1 MILLYNPP
9 SSAQRKP
16 ILPCSLLALGAVL
29 EGQHEY
35 AIVDANLIGLPALPG
50 DTIEL
55 LDRRIRQTSATVL
68 AVTVMPGPQL
78 QDAVPACEE
87 LKRRHP
93 KLTIIWGGYFPSQHW
108 QTVLKSSF
116 VDYVLRGHS
125 ERAFVELVDAL
136 ALAATEAAKTPK
148 IGEIR
153 GVCRRDQHG
162 SPVDGG
168 MPAIPKPNELPT
180 WPHHRLNVADYL
192 RPTFLGSRTIGHHS
206 SYGCPFFCGFCAVV
220 NMVNGAW
227 LPDEADRVAATVRM
241 LVEDHG
247 ANAIEFYDN
256 NFFVSEKRV
265 RRFSEHISDLNISWW
280 GEGRIDTMWK
290 FSDETWQAMADSGL
304 RMVFLGAESGS
315 DETLARMNKGGK
327 QTVAQTLQMAEKM
340 GSYGIVPEY
349 SFVLGNPPD
358 PEADVKSTM
367 DFVRQ
372 VKEVNPE
379 TEVILYMYTPVPLD
393 GTLFED
399 AQKSGFAFPETL
411 SGWVS
416 DDWQHFAQRRSTKMP
431 WLGYS
436 IEQQLQDFER
446 VLNAYHPTS
455 TLTHLTPL
463 RRKLLRAASAWRYK
477 TGMHRWPYELRA
489 LHKVM
494 QYRRPETSGF

>member
-16 ILPCSLLALGAVL
+16 ILPCSLLALGALL
-29 EGQHEY
+29 EGRHDY
-35 AIVDANLIGLPALPG
+35 AIVDANLLGLPALPG
-50 DTIEL
+50 DTVEL
-55 LDRRIRQTSATVL
+55 LDRRIRQTDAAIL

-78 QDAVPACEE
+78 QDAVPVCTE

-93 KLTIIWGGYFPSQHW
+93 KLTIIWGGYFPSQHS
-108 QTVLKSSF
+108 QTVLKSDF

-125 ERAFVELVDAL
+125 ERAFVALLDAL
-136 ALAATEAAKTPK
+136 ADGATKQQ
-148 IGEIR
+148 IREIR
-153 GVCRRDQHG
+153 GVCDRDDAGQ
-162 SPVDGG
+162 PQDGG
-168 MPAIPKPNELPT
+168 MPALPKPAELPA
-180 WPHHRLNVADYL
+180 WPHHRVNIADYL

-227 LPDEADRVAATVRM
+227 VPDEADRVAATVRM
-241 LVEDHG
+241 LVEQHG

-265 RRFSEHISDLNISWW
+265 RHFAEQITDLNISWW

-340 GSYGIVPEY
+340 GHYGIVPEY
-349 SFVLGNPPD
+349 SFVLGNPPN
-358 PEADVKSTM
+358 PEADVQSTM
-367 DFVRQ
+367 AFVRK
-372 VKEVNPE
+372 VKEVNPD

-399 AQKSGFAFPETL
+399 AKQSGFAFPETL
-411 SGWVS
+411 DGWVS
-416 DDWQHFAQRRSTKMP
+416 DDWQNFAQRRSTGLP
-431 WLGYS
+431 WLGYPV
-436 IEQQLQDFER
+436 QQRLQDFER

-455 TLTHLTPL
+455 TLTHLTPI
-463 RRKLLRAASAWRYK
+463 RRKVLRAVSAWRYRS
-477 TGMHRWPYELRA
+477 GFHRWPFELRA
-489 LHKVM
+489 LHKVLR
-494 QYRRPETSGF
+494 YRRPETSGF